1 MPQDDL
7 RSGNHARQLR
17 FVEWLLFGLL
27 MLGLGGVAW
36 QQSRQLQAQAEL
48 VSFRATVRALKQ
60 ALVLAQL
67 QGGAKP
73 AANPFELLERK
84 PLNYAGAMPL
94 GQAAQTLQ
102 GQWAFDAGCSCLVY
116 LPRNDWALRNA
127 SGAPWVLLQ
136 LGGPTGRPSL
146 AAREPCSWLGQPML

>member
-17 FVEWLLFGLL
+17 FVEWVLLCLL
-27 MLGLGGVAW
+27 MLGLGGMAW

-48 VSFRATVRALKQ
+48 VSFRATVRALRQ

-67 QGGAKP
+67 RGGTQP

-94 GQAAQTLQ
+94 GQAAQTVQ
-102 GQWAFDAGCSCLVY
+102 GQWVFDADCGCLVY
-116 LPRNDWALRNA
+116 LPRNAWALRNA

-136 LGGPTGRPSL
+136 LRGVPGQPGL
-146 AAREPCSWLGQPML
+146 AAREACFWLGQPML